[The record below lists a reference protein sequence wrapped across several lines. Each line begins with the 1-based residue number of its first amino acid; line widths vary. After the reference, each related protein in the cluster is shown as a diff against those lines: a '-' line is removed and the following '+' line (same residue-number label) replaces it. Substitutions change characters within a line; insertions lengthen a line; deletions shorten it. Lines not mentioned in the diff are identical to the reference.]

1 MTPDQIPPEQPPP
14 SAVALMRMVDFR
26 IPLLW
31 LLGGFIAT
39 AGLVISM
46 YYQIQQMRD
55 ALQDLQVTVKA
66 GNVASSTLT
75 GEIAL
80 LKYRVDALE
89 AERRLATR

>member
-1 MTPDQIPPEQPPP
+1 MTPEQLPPEQPPP

-26 IPLLW
+26 IPLPW

-55 ALQDLQVTVKA
+55 ALQELQVTVKA
-66 GNVASSTLT
+66 GNISSSTLT

-89 AERRLATR
+89 SERRAALR